1 MEAGIPD
8 GAGVTQYDDSRI
20 HDNAQPVIITKIE
33 MPKESP
39 WKQPAVYIAIL
50 ALIVSLG
57 GEWRRWVALDDD
69 KRSNAMWMALVYSE
83 YDSAKAK
90 LDAQGIHLKALPAPP
105 K

>member
-1 MEAGIPD
+1 MSEPGGNHATD
-8 GAGVTQYDDSRI
+8 VRSESVS
-20 HDNAQPVIITKIE
+20 NAEHGQQIVLKLE
-33 MPKESP
+33 QPKESP

-50 ALIVSLG
+50 ALIISLG

-69 KRSNAMWMALVYSE
+69 KHSNAMWMALVYSE